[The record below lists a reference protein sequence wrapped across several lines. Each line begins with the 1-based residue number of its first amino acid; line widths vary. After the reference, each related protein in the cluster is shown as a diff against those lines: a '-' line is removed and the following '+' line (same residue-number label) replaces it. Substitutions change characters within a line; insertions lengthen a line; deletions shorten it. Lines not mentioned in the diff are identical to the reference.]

1 MGKLV
6 KLNSTQEPQLV
17 TVKKNEQTNDY
28 IYLGINI
35 IVCRLTDGSYEW
47 DCIEIDN
54 GSGFFKV
61 VNNIHNSDNEKK
73 YSILITHIIRA
84 YYNDHQMTAIV
95 NNYLLEPENEKYV
108 KEFND
113 MQKIRKLAKATAKQI
128 IDNNLF

>member
-6 KLNSTQEPQLV
+6 KLNSVKEPDLV
-17 TVKKNEQTNDY
+17 TVEQNEQTNEY

-35 IVCRLTDGSYEW
+35 NVCKLTDGSYDW

-54 GSGFFKV
+54 ESGFFKV
-61 VNNIHNSDNEKK
+61 LDNIHNADIDTK
-73 YSILITHIIRA
+73 YSVLITHIIRA